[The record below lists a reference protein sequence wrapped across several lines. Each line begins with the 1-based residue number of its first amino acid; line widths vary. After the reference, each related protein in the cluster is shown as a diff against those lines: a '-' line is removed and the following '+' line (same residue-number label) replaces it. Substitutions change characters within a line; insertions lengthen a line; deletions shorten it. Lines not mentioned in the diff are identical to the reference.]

1 MLAAYVSRESP
12 VRSFTAESIIFAVP
26 LPFHDRVKDMSAIS
40 RKNQVTLPVEALRAA
55 GLEPGD
61 DVQVRAIAPGRLEL
75 VRADELIA
83 EFAGA
88 FDAKVYPEGYLD
100 ELRREWP

>member
-1 MLAAYVSRESP
+1 
-12 VRSFTAESIIFAVP
+12 
-26 LPFHDRVKDMSAIS
+26 MSVIS

-61 DVQVRAIAPGRLEL
+61 DLRVEVVGPGRLEL
-75 VRADELIA
+75 VRGEDLVN
-83 EFAGA
+83 EFAGV
-88 FDAKVYPEGYLD
+88 FDSSVYPDGYLD